1 MSEESAIYSVPAD
14 DVTIW
19 GMPDEDWEHLI
30 TYLGAAYRPRVE
42 YNPDQL
48 SMATRTIQEMK
59 AQIAA
64 ALAVINRN
72 PPAHIAELVDFA
84 RTGDLRP

>member
-1 MSEESAIYSVPAD
+1 MSDGETYEHIYSGQDLAD
-14 DVTIW
+14 AFV
-19 GMPDEDWEHLI
+19 
-30 TYLGAAYRPRVE
+30 
-42 YNPDQL
+42 
-48 SMATRTIQEMK
+48 
-59 AQIAA
+59 A